1 MDVGNLRLGVISD
14 THGLVRP
21 ELMAL
26 LEGADAILHAGDVG
40 DEEVIW
46 ILETIAP
53 VHAVG
58 GNVDGREY
66 PARLE
71 LAFLGWNFGIE
82 HGHLTNPRDRVGA
95 LVGTFPEADFVIYG
109 HTHQPRM
116 DRIGRAT
123 AINPGSAGAKRFR
136 QPVTAGMLELTQTD
150 FRFYLRDLEAS
161 REYRP

>member
-1 MDVGNLRLGVISD
+1 MSEKNLRLGVISD

-21 ELMAL
+21 ELLAFL
-26 LEGADAILHAGDVG
+26 AGADAILHAGDVG

-58 GNVDGREY
+58 GNVDGGEY
-66 PARLE
+66 PARRE
-71 LAFLGWNFGIE
+71 LAFLGWRFGIE

-95 LVGTFPEADFVIYG
+95 LLGTFPEADFVIYG
-109 HTHQPRM
+109 HTHQPKFERV
-116 DRIGRAT
+116 GRT
-123 AINPGSAGAKRFR
+123 AVINPGSAGAKRFR

-150 FRFYLRDLEAS
+150 FRFSLRDLEAN